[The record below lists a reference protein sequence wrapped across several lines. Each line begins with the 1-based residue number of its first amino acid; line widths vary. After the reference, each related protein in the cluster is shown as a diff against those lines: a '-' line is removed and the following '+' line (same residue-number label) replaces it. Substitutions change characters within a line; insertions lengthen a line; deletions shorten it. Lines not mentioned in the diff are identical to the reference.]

1 MNIYSSSQVMS
12 NTLPQK
18 NINLPTTVKS
28 IQFRNVSAWSFHIVS
43 SNSEWDILP
52 FSSTIFPV
60 SGNQNLSIIPLTQI
74 TFTDIN
80 IPLGVSLDYMTQPIA
95 SVSSYS
101 LLPIFTGNVNAVI
114 QSGTVD
120 ANITNASLSVS
131 GSVDANVSNNSIDTL
146 VINDVSSPAN
156 VSQVNGSPI
165 VSAFVSLS
173 TSWQEVVVI
182 GGVAQKILLSTVNAT
197 STQLASDTTIFLSF
211 DNGSSTFAVL
221 LAGAILAWNG
231 TQATAGPFFTIDLSP
246 GVSVSGLYAS
256 SNVTDLDIVATV
268 II

>member
-1 MNIYSSSQVMS
+1 MSSQIFSQAQLKGLSTTLQVANYASAQFINNSNYGFTLSNANNNEVINYVEPWS
-12 NTLPQK
+12 NT
-18 NINLPTTVKS
+18 V
-28 IQFRNVSAWSFHIVS
+28 
-43 SNSEWDILP
+43 
-52 FSSTIFPV
+52 
-60 SGNQNLSIIPLTQI
+60 
-74 TFTDIN
+74 
-80 IPLGVSLDYMTQPIA
+80 IPLGLATLKMVNTPSLNVANPFTPLQ
-95 SVSSYS
+95 SSEQ
-101 LLPIFTGNVNAVI
+101 L
-114 QSGTVD
+114 TVVLS
-120 ANITNASLSVS
+120 SLSVS
-131 GSVDANVSNNSIDTL
+131 SPSRQSMMSLTNVNITSGTVNANVSNNSIDTL

-221 LAGAILAWNG
+221 LAGAILASNG
-231 TQATAGPFFTIDLSP
+231 TLATAGPFFTIDLSP